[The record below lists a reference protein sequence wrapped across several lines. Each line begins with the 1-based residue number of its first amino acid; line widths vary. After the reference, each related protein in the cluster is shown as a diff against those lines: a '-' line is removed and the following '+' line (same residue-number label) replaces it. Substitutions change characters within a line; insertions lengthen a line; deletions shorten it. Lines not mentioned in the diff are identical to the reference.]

1 MNKQVR
7 FACALASLSL
17 IAILATALTRANAA
31 DVGPVVK
38 TKSGK
43 VSGTT
48 VEDGGEKAHIFKGIP
63 YAAPPVGE
71 WRWKAPQPVKPW
83 SDVLDGAKWPNQCAQ
98 RAGSRMG
105 EAGQVSEDCLY
116 LNVVTAARTTSE
128 KRPVMVF
135 FHGGGL
141 TSGTANSLTY
151 NNTALPRKGVVVVT
165 VNSRLGPLGYMAHPA
180 LSAESGRGASGNYGT
195 LDLIASLRWVKE
207 NIEAFGGNPDNVLIF
222 GESGGGTKTLSLITS
237 PLAKGFFHKAIV
249 ESGSALITPERV
261 TTLERAEAAGKRIA
275 AKLGVDK
282 AENQLAALRAAK
294 WEDIIAAVGDREV
307 NFPAN
312 LVVDGYVL
320 PQSVHDTIKNGKQ
333 HDVPLIVGANEGER
347 SLQSDVPMLA
357 TLWSSGKSKAY
368 VYNFAHTP
376 TGWRNLPCVAF
387 HGLELPYVFGY
398 IPKGLTSPTLLYLSA
413 GGGCNTPDPKHDQ
426 LDHEVAENTMRMW
439 AAFAKTGNPSVKGL
453 IEWPS
458 YTEQNDQYLH
468 IGQKL
473 QVKKGIKGSYV
484 APPGR

>member
-1 MNKQVR
+1 MNKQVS
-7 FACALASLSL
+7 FAGAMLILSL
-17 IAILATALTRANAA
+17 LVILAAAPTQADAA
-31 DVGPVVK
+31 DVGHVVN

-48 VEDGGEKAHIFKGIP
+48 VEDGGENVRIFKGIP

-83 SDVLDGAKWPNQCAQ
+83 SDVRDGAKWSNQCAQ

-105 EAGQVSEDCLY
+105 VSGQISEDCLY

-141 TSGTANSLTY
+141 TSGTGNSLTY

-207 NIEAFGGNPDNVLIF
+207 NIEAFGGNPNNVLIF
-222 GESGGGTKTLSLITS
+222 GESGGGTKTLSLLTS
-237 PLAKGFFHKAIV
+237 PLAKGLFHKAIV

-275 AKLGVDK
+275 AKLGMDN
-282 AENQLAALRAAK
+282 AENQLAALRAAR
-294 WEDIIAAVGDREV
+294 WEEIVAAAGDREI

-333 HDVPLIVGANEGER
+333 HDCP
-347 SLQSDVPMLA
+347 
-357 TLWSSGKSKAY
+357 
-368 VYNFAHTP
+368 
-376 TGWRNLPCVAF
+376 
-387 HGLELPYVFGY
+387 
-398 IPKGLTSPTLLYLSA
+398 
-413 GGGCNTPDPKHDQ
+413 
-426 LDHEVAENTMRMW
+426 
-439 AAFAKTGNPSVKGL
+439 
-453 IEWPS
+453 
-458 YTEQNDQYLH
+458 
-468 IGQKL
+468 
-473 QVKKGIKGSYV
+473 
-484 APPGR
+484 